1 MRKSTAFALL
11 AVVLAGTWIRL
22 SPLQTSLYWGSD
34 IGEYF
39 FLLRSLASTGRM
51 PLPYLGWGSTYP
63 YFPGMFYVQGA
74 FAGLGGVGLSAVLD
88 LVVPILGALAVLPM
102 FLVAADVSR
111 SDRVGLFAAAF
122 LAAVMPHVYPTSH
135 TAPATL
141 GDLLVIAG
149 LALFV
154 RLGRDGRVA
163 VPLVLTTL
171 ALILTHHLSTYFLI
185 LMVLGTIVLRGLVR
199 PLRASPGL
207 LREIA
212 YAAFL
217 LTATFAFWFGY
228 AATFREY
235 IITDV
240 NVDPWWLVL
249 VAFGGI
255 LVLAAALVLARRRA
269 SWRYRPAYPDLRHSR
284 RVYVAALLF
293 LLAFAGY
300 AALVGIPGTGITV
313 SPIVIL
319 EFIPFFV
326 LAALASSGRKFYDFL
341 RGGLAP
347 TAWFA
352 SVGASSLLGIVIA
365 TQVLIPYR
373 HGEYLMI
380 PIALMGGLGLA
391 RLVGLRGLKSRARLL
406 AIAIVGVLFA
416 GNLAVAIPPPSIV
429 ANWNEGIGAQA
440 LDAAYWARG
449 DVQGLVLA
457 DHTAST
463 ILFGFGG
470 VNGTWDTTG
479 TPFFA
484 TTFAEAEA
492 GLVNVRAPS
501 GMRNVSYVFVD
512 RVEQTG
518 VQLRPWEPAQPMPSA
533 TLTMLSGAPFIKV
546 FDSGY
551 SQVYWIAW
559 GCDSSC

>member
-22 SPLQTSLYWGSD
+22 SPLLTSLYWGSD

-39 FLLRSLASTGRM
+39 FLLRSLAVTGRM
-51 PLPYLGWGSTYP
+51 PLAYVGWGTTYP
-63 YFPGMFYVQGA
+63 YFPGMFYVQDA
-74 FAGLGGVGLSAVLD
+74 FAGLSGLSLSAVLD
-88 LVVPILGALAVLPM
+88 LVVPILGALAVLPI
-102 FLVAADVSR
+102 FLVAADVSGNEK
-111 SDRVGLFAAAF
+111 VGLFAAAF
-122 LAAVMPHVYPTSH
+122 LACVMPHVYPTSH

-141 GDLLVIAG
+141 GDFLVLAS

-163 VPLVLTTL
+163 VPLVLTTA

-185 LMVLGTIVLRGLVR
+185 LMVLGTIVLRGLLR
-199 PLRASPGL
+199 PLRGSPGL
-207 LREIA
+207 RREVA

-217 LTATFAFWFGY
+217 LAATFAFWFGY
-228 AATFREY
+228 AVPFREY

-249 VAFGGI
+249 VAFAGL

-269 SWRYRPAYPDLRHSR
+269 SWRYRPTYPDLRHSR
-284 RVYVAALLF
+284 QVYGAALVF

-300 AALVGIPGTGITV
+300 ATVVGVPGTGITV
-313 SPIVIL
+313 SPIVFL
-319 EFIPFFV
+319 EFMPFFV

-380 PIALMGGLGLA
+380 PIAVMGGLGLMRFA
-391 RLVGLRGLKSRARLL
+391 GLRGLKSRARLL
-406 AIAIVGVLFA
+406 TVAVVGVLLV
-416 GNLAVAIPPPSIV
+416 GNLVVAIPPPSIV
-429 ANWNEGIGAQA
+429 ANWNEGTAAPA
-440 LDAAYWARG
+440 LGAAYWAHG

-470 VNGTWDTTG
+470 VNGTWDTTAA
-479 TPFFA
+479 PFFA
-484 TTFAEAEA
+484 ATFAEAEA

-501 GMRNVSYVFVD
+501 GVGNVSYVFVD
-512 RVEQTG
+512 RVEQNG
-518 VQLRPWEPAQPMPSA
+518 VQLRPWEPAQPMPAS

-551 SQVYWIAW
+551 AQVYWIAW
-559 GCDSSC
+559 GCGESC